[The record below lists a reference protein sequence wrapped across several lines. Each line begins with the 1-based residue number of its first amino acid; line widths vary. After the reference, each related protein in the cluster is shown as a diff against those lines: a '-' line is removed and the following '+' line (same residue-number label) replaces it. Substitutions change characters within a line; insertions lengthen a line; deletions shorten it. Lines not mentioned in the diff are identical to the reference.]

1 MPRISDRARA
11 LYRTEMAA
19 AASAAHPQQ
28 RWHHL
33 ERAHIVSQPDPW
45 LHTRNHLAMFTFAVR
60 QHDRREALGQ
70 VIRIAV
76 AAPGS
81 LTGRYPE
88 GNTGRVDAGLMRPMI
103 IPDDI
108 ASVLNS

>member
-1 MPRISDRARA
+1 
-11 LYRTEMAA
+11 
-19 AASAAHPQQ
+19 
-28 RWHHL
+28 
-33 ERAHIVSQPDPW
+33 
-45 LHTRNHLAMFTFAVR
+45 
-60 QHDRREALGQ
+60 